1 MFQNKKKKKKIKKD
15 YGLEVVVRNEKCG
28 AFERALLNWFSF
40 TPTFGHCLILMA
52 VQLPLY
58 TINVSIDDNIRGTEN
73 GSINS
78 TA

>member
-1 MFQNKKKKKKIKKD
+1 MVKNCTD

-28 AFERALLNWFSF
+28 AFQRALLNFFSF
-40 TPTFGHCLILMA
+40 TPTFGHCLILMT

-58 TINVSIDDNIRGTEN
+58 TMKVSIDDNIRGTKN

-78 TA
+78 NA